1 MKYFYILSDST
12 DPYRN
17 LAMERALFRYVD
29 EETAILFLW
38 QNDHTIVIGRNQD
51 PYTEC
56 RVEEFLSSGG
66 KIAKRSS
73 GGGAVYHDLGNQ
85 NFSIIAKKN
94 LIARDEYQHIV
105 VNALKIFGL
114 EVEFNGRN
122 DFLIQGR
129 KFSGNASYSDGG
141 VLCQHGTILVHTDID
156 KMEYYLTPGAEK
168 LDRNHV
174 KSVKSRVINLRG
186 ILGNISVETVR
197 HAIIETVRAEMFRD
211 SLKDILF

>member
-51 PYTEC
+51 PYAEC

-66 KIAKRSS
+66 KIAKRPS

-85 NFSIIAKKN
+85 NFSIIAKEN

-105 VNALKIFGL
+105 VNALKTFGL

-129 KFSGNASYSDGG
+129 KFSGNASYSDGR

-156 KMEYYLTPGAEK
+156 KMEYYLTPSAEK

-186 ILGNISVETVR
+186 ILGNISVEAVR
-197 HAIIETVRAEMFRD
+197 HTIIETVRAEMFRD